1 ALGTGAYPNEP
12 PLLEELGINFG
23 HIQSKSIAVLN
34 PIKPIDKHLMDD
46 TDLAGPL
53 LFYLLFGVLLLMSG
67 KVHFGYIYGVAAL
80 GCLAIHSILSLMST
94 SGADAYRTASVLGYS
109 LMPMVLLAAISAVIP
124 LTGYVGGA
132 SATLAVS
139 WCTYAASGIFSVVM
153 GMNDQ
158 RLLVAYPI
166 CLLYTSFAL
175 MTVF

>member
-1 ALGTGAYPNEP
+1 
-12 PLLEELGINFG
+12 
-23 HIQSKSIAVLN
+23 
-34 PIKPIDKHLMDD
+34 MDD

-124 LTGYVGGA
+124 LT
-132 SATLAVS
+132 
-139 WCTYAASGIFSVVM
+139 
-153 GMNDQ
+153 
-158 RLLVAYPI
+158 
-166 CLLYTSFAL
+166 
-175 MTVF
+175 